1 MESVPSS
8 LKIGTWEVKLLKTI
22 YIKSSPVK
30 SSSRI
35 EVATYERGKLALQ
48 FRGEDGVYSK
58 LPRNPAKSLRDAMKQ
73 VQRIYGDVVVVTS

>member
-1 MESVPSS
+1 M
-8 LKIGTWEVKLLKTI
+8 KTI

-48 FRGEDGVYSK
+48 FCGEDGVYSK
-58 LPRNPAKSLRDAMKQ
+58 LPRNPAKSLCDALKQ
-73 VQRIYGDVVVVTS
+73 VQRIYDDVVVVTS

>member
-1 MESVPSS
+1 M
-8 LKIGTWEVKLLKTI
+8 
-22 YIKSSPVK
+22 K

-58 LPRNPAKSLRDAMKQ
+58 LPRNPAKSLRNALKQ
-73 VQRIYGDVVVVTS
+73 VQRIYDDVVVVTS

>member
-1 MESVPSS
+1 M
-8 LKIGTWEVKLLKTI
+8 KTV

-58 LPRNPAKSLRDAMKQ
+58 LPRNPAKSLRDALKQ
-73 VQRIYGDVVVVTS
+73 VQRIYGEVYVTMS

>member
-1 MESVPSS
+1 M
-8 LKIGTWEVKLLKTI
+8 KTI

-30 SSSRI
+30 ASSRA

-73 VQRIYGDVVVVTS
+73 IQRIYGESVCNHELIHTLTHLKRK

>member
-1 MESVPSS
+1 MKV
-8 LKIGTWEVKLLKTI
+8 KTI

-30 SSSRI
+30 SSNRI

-73 VQRIYGDVVVVTS
+73 VQRIYGDVVVTC

>member
-1 MESVPSS
+1 MKV
-8 LKIGTWEVKLLKTI
+8 KTI
-22 YIKSSPVK
+22 YIKCSTEK
-30 SSSRI
+30 SYPRI

-73 VQRIYGDVVVVTS
+73 IQRIYGEVYLTTN

>member
-1 MESVPSS
+1 M
-8 LKIGTWEVKLLKTI
+8 KTI

-58 LPRNPAKSLRDAMKQ
+58 LPRNPAKSLRDALKQ
-73 VQRIYGDVVVVTS
+73 VQRIYGEVVVVTS

>member
-1 MESVPSS
+1 M
-8 LKIGTWEVKLLKTI
+8 KTV

-48 FRGEDGVYSK
+48 FRGENGVYSK

-73 VQRIYGDVVVVTS
+73 VQRIYDEVYLTTS

>member
-48 FRGEDGVYSK
+48 FRGENGVYSK

-73 VQRIYGDVVVVTS
+73 VQRIYGEVYVTTS

>member
-1 MESVPSS
+1 M
-8 LKIGTWEVKLLKTI
+8 KTI

-58 LPRNPAKSLRDAMKQ
+58 LPRNPAKSLRDALKQ
-73 VQRIYGDVVVVTS
+73 VQRIYDDVVVVTS

>member
-1 MESVPSS
+1 MYNIEYCSYIS
-8 LKIGTWEVKLLKTI
+8 TWEVKLLKTI

-35 EVATYERGKLALQ
+35 EVATYERGRLALQ

-58 LPRNPAKSLRDAMKQ
+58 LPRNPAKSLRDAIKQ
-73 VQRIYGDVVVVTS
+73 VQHIYGKVYVTMS

>member
-1 MESVPSS
+1 M
-8 LKIGTWEVKLLKTI
+8 KTI

-30 SSSRI
+30 SSSRV

-58 LPRNPAKSLRDAMKQ
+58 LPRNPAKSLRDALKQ

>member
-1 MESVPSS
+1 M
-8 LKIGTWEVKLLKTI
+8 KTI

-58 LPRNPAKSLRDAMKQ
+58 LPRNPAKSLRGAMKQ
-73 VQRIYGDVVVVTS
+73 VQRIYGDVVVTC

>member
-1 MESVPSS
+1 M
-8 LKIGTWEVKLLKTI
+8 KTI
-22 YIKSSPVK
+22 FIKSSPVK
-30 SSSRI
+30 SSSRV
-35 EVATYERGKLALQ
+35 EVATYEQGKLALQ

>member
-30 SSSRI
+30 GSSRV

-48 FRGEDGVYSK
+48 FRGENGVYSK

-73 VQRIYGDVVVVTS
+73 VQRIYGKVYVTTS

>member
-1 MESVPSS
+1 M
-8 LKIGTWEVKLLKTI
+8 KTI

-35 EVATYERGKLALQ
+35 EVATYERGNLALQ
-48 FRGEDGVYSK
+48 FRGEYGVYSK

-73 VQRIYGDVVVVTS
+73 VQRIYGDVVVTC

>member
-1 MESVPSS
+1 M
-8 LKIGTWEVKLLKTI
+8 KII

-58 LPRNPAKSLRDAMKQ
+58 LPRCHAKSMRDAMKQ
-73 VQRIYGDVVVVTS
+73 VQRIYGEVYVTTS

>member
-1 MESVPSS
+1 M
-8 LKIGTWEVKLLKTI
+8 KTI

-73 VQRIYGDVVVVTS
+73 VQRIYGDVVVVTC